1 MRVVGMVISAVFLSC
16 APGMAQTAAK
26 YVPSS
31 VYRAFT
37 CDQLVQEGRAVSKR
51 GFAASGLR
59 AGQRGSHDKTTA
71 TSNVIDRTEKDRGVD
86 QQQSD
91 NLALADGQMNAIEQ
105 ASVEGQCSIRFQRQP
120 AS

>member
-1 MRVVGMVISAVFLSC
+1 
-16 APGMAQTAAK
+16 MAQTSPK

-31 VYRAFT
+31 VYHAFT
-37 CDQLVQEGRAVSKR
+37 CDQLAQEGRAVSKR

-59 AGQRGSHDKTTA
+59 AGQGGSDATTTA
-71 TSNVIDRTEKDRGVD
+71 SAIVIVWPEKAHGVD
-86 QQQSD
+86 KQQSD

-105 ASVEGQCSIRFQRQP
+105 ASVESQCSIRFQRQP

>member
-1 MRVVGMVISAVFLSC
+1 MRAITIVTSAVVLSC
-16 APGMAQTAAK
+16 TPGMAQTSPK

-37 CDQLVQEGRAVSKR
+37 CDQLAQEGRVVSKR

-59 AGQRGSHDKTTA
+59 AGQGGSNATTTA
-71 TSNVIDRTEKDRGVD
+71 SAIVIVWPEKAHGVD
-86 QQQSD
+86 KQQSD

>member
-1 MRVVGMVISAVFLSC
+1 MRFIGIVTSVLVLSC
-16 APGMAQTAAK
+16 SPGMAQTSPK

-31 VYRAFT
+31 VYHAFS
-37 CDQLVQEGRAVSKR
+37 CDQLVREGRSVSKR

-59 AGQRGSHDKTTA
+59 EGQGGSDATTTA
-71 TSNVIDRTEKDRGVD
+71 SAIVRVWPEKAHGVD
-86 QQQSD
+86 KQQSD

-105 ASVEGQCSIRFQRQP
+105 ASVESQCSIRFQRQP